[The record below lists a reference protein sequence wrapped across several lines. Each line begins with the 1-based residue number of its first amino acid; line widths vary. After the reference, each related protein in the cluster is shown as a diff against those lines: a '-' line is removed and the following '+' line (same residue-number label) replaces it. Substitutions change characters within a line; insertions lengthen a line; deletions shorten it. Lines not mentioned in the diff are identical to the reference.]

1 MLTVGYDVSVV
12 RSGVR
17 SGIAVYTF
25 NLVSALL
32 ATAPEARV
40 RLFYGARRSAA
51 SESALD
57 RLRGMGATV
66 EYGSAPWTW
75 SRDAAWWLGAQPMER
90 FFEGLDVFHAGDL
103 VLPAR
108 MPVPCVITIHDLTTV
123 LMPQHHARLN
133 RRLHAKRLEWA
144 RAHADRMIAVSAATR
159 DDLVRLGVA
168 PARIDTIGEAR
179 SPLPAITDARRSEI
193 LRALGLEG
201 RRFVLTVGTL
211 EPRKNHVGLVRA
223 FEGIDDPELL
233 LVIAGGPGWHYR
245 DTRRAVLGSSA
256 ASRIRLLGA
265 VSAETLA
272 ALYRAAHVFAYPSH
286 YEGFGL
292 PLLEAMAAG
301 VPVLTSNRSSMPE
314 VAGDAALLVD
324 PDSTDDI
331 RRGLGRLLA
340 DATLR
345 AQLVERGRRREAT
358 FSWQRV
364 AAESLATYGA
374 AIAQRRP
381 AGA

>member
-1 MLTVGYDVSVV
+1 MLTVGYDVSVL

-25 NLVSALL
+25 NLVRAVLASAD
-32 ATAPEARV
+32 ARV

-51 SESALD
+51 SDAALD
-57 RLRGMGATV
+57 ELRASGATV
-66 EYGSAPWTW
+66 EHGSAPWTW
-75 SRDAAWWLGAQPMER
+75 SRDAAWWLGAQPMDRFLER
-90 FFEGLDVFHAGDL
+90 VDVFHAGDI

-108 MPVPCVITIHDLTTV
+108 VRVPCVITIHDLTTV
-123 LMPQHHARLN
+123 LVPHHHAWLN
-133 RRLHAKRLEWA
+133 RRLHAKRLAWA
-144 RAHADRMIAVSAATR
+144 RAHADRMIAVSSATR

-168 PARIDTIGEAR
+168 PERVDTIGEAR
-179 SPLPAITDARRSEI
+179 APLPALTDARRDEI
-193 LRALGLEG
+193 LHSLGLAG

-223 FEGIDDPELL
+223 FEGIGDPELL

-245 DTRRAVLGSSA
+245 ETRRAILASSA
-256 ASRIRLLGA
+256 APRIRLLGA
-265 VSAETLA
+265 VTGDTLA
-272 ALYRAAHVFAYPSH
+272 ALYAAAHVFAYPSH

-324 PDSTDDI
+324 PDSMADI
-331 RRGLGRLLA
+331 RAGLTGLLT
-340 DATLR
+340 DAALR
-345 AQLVERGRRREAT
+345 AQLAERGRRREAT
-358 FSWQRV
+358 FSWERV
-364 AAESLATYGA
+364 AARTLDAYRA
-374 AIAQRRP
+374 AIAQRSRS
-381 AGA
+381 GA